1 MVHGIRAFS
10 QDEVIFP
17 SASRESIISR
27 AQYCHQLCALLSANW
42 NSEDMTTDLKCDTI
56 RALTSFNVDFF
67 EGEMVGFDENLA
79 VGSCLRDVMCHNV

>member
-1 MVHGIRAFS
+1 MVHGIRAIC

-17 SASRESIISR
+17 SAIRESIISG
-27 AQYCHQLCALLSANW
+27 AQDFHQLCALLSANW

-56 RALTSFNVDFF
+56 RALKSFHVDFL

-79 VGSCLRDVMCHNV
+79 VGS